1 MSFDRA
7 AYIRNYSKQVY
18 HKRRSEGL
26 CTRCGKVP
34 ARPGKVM
41 CEECTQKTSAR
52 SRRRY
57 ALKPRY
63 TKRTGNFKKLLKAVR
78 AAPFEFAAAMNK
90 DCKGGCI
97 MDMFGCSERCG
108 EYQELTCNDCIK
120 DWLGEEGNESR

>member
-18 HKRRSEGL
+18 HKRRSERI

-34 ARPGKVM
+34 ARAGKVM
-41 CEECTQKTSAR
+41 CEECAQKASAR

-63 TKRTGNFKKLLKAVR
+63 TKRTGNFKKLLKAV
-78 AAPFEFAAAMNK
+78 ADDPVLFAEAMNRH
-90 DCKGGCI
+90 CEGGCI
-97 MDMFGCSERCG
+97 MDMFGDSGRCG
-108 EYQELTCNDCIK
+108 EYQDQTCHDCIR